1 MPIILYTAGFKPF
14 LQIVI
19 GDAFSQNKK
28 AFRHAGRQM
37 NHNLLD
43 RFQFCFNFRLFDAQD
58 TAEERSFG
66 QGSSR
71 FSSTIKPG
79 PSVDNSN
86 KMPFGSLKYSAL
98 K

>member
-1 MPIILYTAGFKPF
+1 MPIIPYTAGFKPF

-43 RFQFCFNFRLFDAQD
+43 RFQFCFNFSSSMLKIRRKSDRLAKLVKIFIYHKA
-58 TAEERSFG
+58 RS
-66 QGSSR
+66 
-71 FSSTIKPG
+71 
-79 PSVDNSN
+79 VC
-86 KMPFGSLKYSAL
+86 
-98 K
+98 